1 MSRKLTLRVITP
13 DRILLDT
20 QAESVRVPAADG
32 SMGFLPRHA
41 HLVAALDVGM
51 LTWRDQ
57 GKEQSVFVSG
67 GFVEVQQ
74 DTVRVVSDAGER
86 PEDIDVERAREA
98 ERKAREK
105 LDSNR
110 QAGIV
115 VDILKAELDLRRAM
129 ARVRAAGG
137 PKV

>member
-13 DRILLDT
+13 DRVLLDT

-115 VDILKAELDLRRAM
+115 VEILKAELDLRRAM

>member
-13 DRILLDT
+13 DRVLLDT

>member
-1 MSRKLTLRVITP
+1 
-13 DRILLDT
+13 
-20 QAESVRVPAADG
+20 
-32 SMGFLPRHA
+32 
-41 HLVAALDVGM
+41 
-51 LTWRDQ
+51 
-57 GKEQSVFVSG
+57 VFVSG